1 MPYLYIVLL
10 GGKHPRARI
19 EVHDI
24 VACIAPSLEETY
36 TQLRNDWFGDPKHVH
51 IDAWM
56 RIEGI
61 DGYRLHFSQQASKAD
76 ALKLYLINLGGY
88 LPQEF
93 GEAHRYVLVTAHSAH
108 EAKQKGKLQLI
119 PAWEKAH
126 TDAVIDVDDCL
137 PLDHI
142 NGRYIYLEEGPYNPV
157 HFANDYRVLS

>member
-1 MPYLYIVLL
+1 ML

-24 VACIAPSLEETY
+24 VACIGHSLEDTY
-36 TQLRNDWFGDPKHVH
+36 PQLHRDWFGDPKHLH

-61 DGYRLHFSQQASKAD
+61 DGYRLHFSQQVPSPD

-88 LPQEF
+88 LPLEF
-93 GEAHRYVLVTAHSAH
+93 GEAHRYILVSAH
-108 EAKQKGKLQLI
+108 NAQEAKQKGKSQLI

-137 PLDHI
+137 PLDHV
-142 NGRYIYLEEGPYNPV
+142 NGRYIHLIEGQHAPV
-157 HFANDYRVLS
+157 FFANDYRVLS